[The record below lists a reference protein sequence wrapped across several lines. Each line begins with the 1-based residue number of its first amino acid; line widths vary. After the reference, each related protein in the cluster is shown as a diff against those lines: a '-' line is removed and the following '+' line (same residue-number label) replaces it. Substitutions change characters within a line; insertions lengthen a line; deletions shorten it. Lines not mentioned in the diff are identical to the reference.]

1 MSAFDNN
8 IKIVITNGDCDST
21 LALWAIKEKFTDVI
35 HIVDPTTLYTKFKN
49 KNLIIIN
56 VELSDEIIDEL
67 LENGNHVTIIGHGY
81 DLGHS
86 HDNLICISDTNK
98 SSALQAFEY
107 INPEASEYD
116 VPLIINVNDDTVLH
130 RNNIAY
136 KSKELM
142 AAILYKN
149 IIDHRDLTKISAF
162 VDNCNEYGRDCILS
176 YVSIGEQILKYKL
189 TK

>member
-1 MSAFDNN
+1 MAAFDNN
-8 IKIVITNGDCDST
+8 IKIVITNCDHDST
-21 LALWAIKEKFTDVI
+21 LALWVIKEKLTDVI
-35 HIVDPTTLYTKFKN
+35 HIIDPKTLYPKFKN

-56 VELSDEIIDEL
+56 VDLPDEIIDEL
-67 LENGNHVTIIGHGY
+67 LENGNHVTIIGYGHGR
-81 DLGHS
+81 S
-86 HDNLICISDTNK
+86 HNNLICMLDANK

-116 VPLIINVNDDTVLH
+116 VPLIINVNDDYILDRDNVD
-130 RNNIAY
+130 I

-162 VDNCNEYGRDCILS
+162 VDNCNEYGRACILS
-176 YVSIGEQILKYKL
+176 YVSIGEQILNPVV
-189 TK
+189 

>member
-1 MSAFDNN
+1 MSTFDNN
-8 IKIVITNGDCDST
+8 IRIIITNGDHDST
-21 LALWAIKEKFTDVI
+21 IALWVIKEKFTDAI
-35 HIVDPTTLYTKFKN
+35 HIIDPKTLYSKFKN

-56 VELSDEIIDEL
+56 VDLSDEIINEL
-67 LENGNHVTIIGHGY
+67 LTNNNNVTIIGCAISHGH
-81 DLGHS
+81 GHS
-86 HDNLICISDTNK
+86 HDNLTCMLDTNK

-130 RNNIAY
+130 RDNLDI

-162 VDNCNEYGRDCILS
+162 VDICNEYGRACILS
-176 YVSIGEQILKYKL
+176 YVSIGEQILNPVL
-189 TK
+189 

>member
-1 MSAFDNN
+1 MSTFDNN
-8 IKIVITNGDCDST
+8 IRIIITNGDQDST
-21 LALWAIKEKFTDVI
+21 LALWVIKQNFTNAI
-35 HIVDPTTLYTKFKN
+35 HIIDPKTLYPKFKN

-56 VELSDEIIDEL
+56 VELPDEIINEL
-67 LENGNHVTIIGHGY
+67 LINNNHVTIIG
-81 DLGHS
+81 LGHDHS
-86 HDNLICISDTNK
+86 HVHDNLTCMLDTNK

-130 RNNIAY
+130 RDNIDI

-162 VDNCNEYGRDCILS
+162 VDNCNEYGRPCILS
-176 YVSIGEQILKYKL
+176 YVSIGEQILNPVL
-189 TK
+189 

>member
-8 IKIVITNGDCDST
+8 IKIIITNGDQDSI
-21 LALWAIKEKFTDVI
+21 LALWVIKQKFTDAI
-35 HIVDPTTLYTKFKN
+35 HIIDPKTLYSKFKN

-56 VELSDEIIDEL
+56 VDLSDEIIDEL
-67 LENGNHVTIIGHGY
+67 LTNNNNVTIIGCAISHG
-81 DLGHS
+81 
-86 HDNLICISDTNK
+86 HDNLTCMLDTNK

-130 RNNIAY
+130 RDNLDI

-142 AAILYKN
+142 AAIQYKN

-162 VDNCNEYGRDCILS
+162 VDNCNEYGRACILS
-176 YVSIGEQILKYKL
+176 YVSIGEQILNPVL
-189 TK
+189 